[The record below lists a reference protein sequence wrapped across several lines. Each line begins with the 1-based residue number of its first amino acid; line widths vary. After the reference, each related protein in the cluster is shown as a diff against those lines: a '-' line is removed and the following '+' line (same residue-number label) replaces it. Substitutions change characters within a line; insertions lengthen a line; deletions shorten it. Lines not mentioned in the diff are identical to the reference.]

1 MMEISQDR
9 LIEAGFEAFINA
21 QMPLDPDLAIDL
33 RIAFYAGAQHMFSSM
48 VQMARSQCKE
58 RISVATIERELQTFV
73 NECALR
79 GAPCAGNA

>member
-1 MMEISQDR
+1 
-9 LIEAGFEAFINA
+9 
-21 QMPLDPDLAIDL
+21 MPLDPEIIIDL

-48 VQMARSQCKE
+48 VRMARSRGEEQL
-58 RISVATIERELQTFV
+58 SVAMIERELQTFV